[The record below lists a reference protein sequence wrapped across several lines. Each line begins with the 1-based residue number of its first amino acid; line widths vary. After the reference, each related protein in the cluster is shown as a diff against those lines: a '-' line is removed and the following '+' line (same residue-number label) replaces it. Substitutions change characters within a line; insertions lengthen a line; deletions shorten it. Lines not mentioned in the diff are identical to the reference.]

1 MSRKKII
8 LLAVAVV
15 VVVLLL
21 IPFLKKKPAPTAS
34 VKAATPVV
42 ATILNSVSATGT
54 VEPIEQ
60 VEVGTQVSGI
70 VDKVYVEYN
79 SVVKKGQ
86 LLAEIDKSTLKA
98 RLLQSKASLAAA
110 ENELTYQ
117 TQNFNRTKKLAEAE
131 MVSETEYESAL
142 YKLNN
147 AKTTVDRLKSE
158 VEQAEVN
165 LYYAEIYS
173 PIDGVVLDKAVEV
186 GQTVAASFNTPTMF
200 TIAKD
205 LKQMQVEAA
214 VDEADIGQVAEG
226 QRVEFSVDAYPGE
239 IFTGTVTQVRLMPVT
254 NNNVVTYTVIID
266 APNPELKLKPGLTA
280 VVTIITSEKHDVLT
294 IPQSA
299 IGLMIMPESLPG
311 FEIVP
316 PSMQQGPPKR
326 GSSLVWIKEGNKLQA
341 KFVET
346 GVSDRA
352 NVEVLG
358 GIAETDSIVISVG
371 STSNSMPMEGFS
383 SPFMPGPPRRR

>member
-117 TQNFNRTKKLAEAE
+117 TQNYNRTKKLAEAE

-147 AKTTVDRLKSE
+147 AKTTVDRLK
-158 VEQAEVN
+158 
-165 LYYAEIYS
+165 
-173 PIDGVVLDKAVEV
+173 
-186 GQTVAASFNTPTMF
+186 
-200 TIAKD
+200 
-205 LKQMQVEAA
+205 
-214 VDEADIGQVAEG
+214 
-226 QRVEFSVDAYPGE
+226 
-239 IFTGTVTQVRLMPVT
+239 
-254 NNNVVTYTVIID
+254 
-266 APNPELKLKPGLTA
+266 
-280 VVTIITSEKHDVLT
+280 
-294 IPQSA
+294 
-299 IGLMIMPESLPG
+299 
-311 FEIVP
+311 
-316 PSMQQGPPKR
+316 
-326 GSSLVWIKEGNKLQA
+326 
-341 KFVET
+341 
-346 GVSDRA
+346 
-352 NVEVLG
+352 
-358 GIAETDSIVISVG
+358 
-371 STSNSMPMEGFS
+371 
-383 SPFMPGPPRRR
+383 